1 MDQRVSCHP
10 LTMDTW
16 VGRICG
22 RQQVLFPVLQ
32 FSLISAITPTLHQ
45 LCKWQHIYINTT
57 VQITMFNNPN
67 TPKEDQVST
76 GRLQLY
82 VQIQFFWDI
91 RCVCH
96 WARNV
101 QHFEES
107 QCLHVQCPELQ
118 QLPQPKRPHWNRGNN
133 ISNMKAS
140 QHRRS
145 ESSATS
151 LWEPQMSHNNGN
163 FTWEVTLPP
172 VQQVLSLL
180 GLQRVWQCTMPDLLQ
195 LNYDSTSVQ
204 SAPGLHQ

>member
-82 VQIQFFWDI
+82 VQIQFF
-91 RCVCH
+91 
-96 WARNV
+96 
-101 QHFEES
+101 
-107 QCLHVQCPELQ
+107 
-118 QLPQPKRPHWNRGNN
+118 
-133 ISNMKAS
+133 
-140 QHRRS
+140 
-145 ESSATS
+145 
-151 LWEPQMSHNNGN
+151 
-163 FTWEVTLPP
+163 
-172 VQQVLSLL
+172 
-180 GLQRVWQCTMPDLLQ
+180 
-195 LNYDSTSVQ
+195 
-204 SAPGLHQ
+204 